1 MREKIEG
8 KCERKAMENRDGRI
22 VKEIHEESRGRSE
35 TRNEEREWGLEKG
48 EKG

>member
-1 MREKIEG
+1 MKGNVRG
-8 KCERKAMENRDGRI
+8 KAMDNRDGRV

>member
-1 MREKIEG
+1 MKGLVREET
-8 KCERKAMENRDGRI
+8 MENRDGRI